1 MDHSM
6 HDMTNMGASAS
17 STIMSMA
24 ASATMSMASATGTA
38 VTTTHDMS
46 DMDMSGMSG
55 MSMTMGTFHWSS
67 SGDGIWF
74 DAWVPKSEGAYIGA
88 CFGLFFFAI
97 LSRGLPALEA
107 YFIAWKNLRDN
118 RVAGNQ
124 LQSTVVRTDIEKSS
138 NSTNDSSS
146 QSFNPNAYPTP
157 LRLPAVP
164 PFSWSTDTVRSFLS
178 AFSSF
183 VSYLLMM
190 VVMTGNGGFFV
201 VIVIGVF
208 FGEMA
213 FGRFR
218 ALGGLMDDHAH

>member
-1 MDHSM
+1 M